1 MAIYHCNISNV
12 SRAKGSTSCA
22 TLSYIT
28 GQKVKDERLDTTFD
42 YGRKE
47 RVLFTGTILPEHAPI
62 EYQNASVL
70 FNAIEKHEKAENART
85 GKKIEVALPREFD
98 LDKQREVVENFIKE
112 NITSRG
118 YACTYGIHSD
128 KENHNPHAHILM
140 VNRQIDNKGQWS
152 SKRKME
158 YALDEQGQRIP
169 QIDKETGLQKTDK
182 NGRKQWKR
190 INTEVNPLD
199 QKETLKE
206 LRERWALEC
215 NKHLAAHQRIDHRSL
230 TEQGKEQIP
239 TIHEGYASR
248 QIEKR
253 GEVSERAEYN
263 REVANINRERK
274 IIEQGIADN
283 QAFIKVLKE
292 TDSRLQDLQS
302 VDIGTEKDH
311 RYNFFYDTVISTIE
325 RERKVPVLYS
335 QGKSAV
341 VLAQDTPQK
350 ALSLLQATKEKWGEF
365 IRELHESVKNAH
377 TDDLSKSEGENTTK
391 PKKTHTSLF
400 ERVRGVYEGIQK
412 KQAEKQEQ
420 KRQELEE
427 AKQREKERQAIID
440 KLNTPVNRYD
450 NQQRLEQLDF
460 VAKVWSESKG
470 DPVLQ
475 EQAFKKLGEI
485 TDLKTKEYDHNF
497 QLWSDRR
504 VGEVPKEEVD
514 GAIKKA
520 REGIKADIEKDNQ
533 LTIRQKLREIQEQ
546 NKDKMAQRQAERQRT
561 QNKSRGR
568 DDR

>member
-28 GQKVKDERLDTTFD
+28 GQKVKDERLDITFD

-112 NITSRG
+112 NITSKG
-118 YACTYGIHSD
+118 YACAYGIHMD
-128 KENHNPHAHILM
+128 KENHNPHAHILI

-169 QIDKETGLQKTDK
+169 QIDKETGLQKIDK

-215 NKHLAAHQRIDHRSL
+215 NKHLAAHQQIDHRSL

-283 QAFIKVLKE
+283 QAFIEVLKE

-302 VDIGTEKDH
+302 VDTGTEKER

-341 VLAQDTPQK
+341 VSAQDTPQK

-365 IRELHESVKNAH
+365 IRELRESVKNAH
-377 TDDLSKSEGENTTK
+377 TDDLSKSEGESTTK
-391 PKKTHTSLF
+391 PKKTHISLF
-400 ERVRGVYEGIQK
+400 ERVRGVYENIQK

-546 NKDKMAQRQAERQRT
+546 NKDKIAQRQAERQRT
-561 QNKSRGR
+561 QSKSRGR